1 MRWQFYLHLGLWSA
15 LFVVL
20 VWISAPI
27 VGSAV
32 MENRVGPAQTN
43 RSIDSYLSAL
53 TNVDGASDKFSE
65 AFQRLGKDGTLVI
78 FTRKENSPSEF
89 LGMMMAY
96 ISWPREVQ
104 LIKVPADTVDKE
116 LVDIKP
122 GMVAGVLFCSI
133 NPPPWLEN
141 KVQLGSSII
150 LVPVTRASP

>member
-1 MRWQFYLHLGLWSA
+1 MRWRFYLHLGLWSA

-20 VWISAPI
+20 IWISAPI

-32 MENRVGPAQTN
+32 MENRVGPAETN
-43 RSIDSYLSAL
+43 RSIDSYLSVL
-53 TNVDGASDKFSE
+53 TKVDRASDKFSD
-65 AFQRLGKDGTLVI
+65 AFQGLGKEGRLII
-78 FTRKENSPSEF
+78 FTRDGNPQSEF
-89 LGMMMAY
+89 LGMIMAY

-104 LIKVPADTVDKE
+104 LIKVPGDTVDKE

-122 GMVAGVLFCSI
+122 GMVAGVLFCSV

-141 KVQLGSSII
+141 RVKLGSRII